1 MTEINSDQLRSMI
14 AAISTTIAAS
24 SDELNRLDSA
34 LGDGDH
40 GTSLS
45 TAFADAVAKIAILE
59 HPTPSDVLRLAGQS
73 LMNRMGGASGA
84 LYGTLFTRSS
94 AKVNGKN
101 VLTHMDVKELWQ
113 AALDGVI
120 QRGKAQAGDKTMIDA
135 LQPAVLAFDQGTT
148 MSESFEMAAVAAA
161 DGAQKT
167 SAMVAKHGRAKFAGE
182 RSLGHIDAGARS
194 VALMFAAMN
203 SYWKDNQHG

>member
-1 MTEINSDQLRSMI
+1 MTEITSDQLRGMI

-40 GTSLS
+40 GMSLS
-45 TAFADAVAKIAILE
+45 TAFADAVAKIAVLE
-59 HPTPSDVLRLAGQS
+59 HLTPSDVLRLAGQS

-94 AKVNGKN
+94 AKVDGKN
-101 VLTHMDVKELWQ
+101 ILTHMDVKELWQ

-120 QRGKAQAGDKTMIDA
+120 QRGKACHLLCSGIRSNPRIVN
-135 LQPAVLAFDQGTT
+135 LNIRY
-148 MSESFEMAAVAAA
+148 FETFRHTAI
-161 DGAQKT
+161 QNKQF
-167 SAMVAKHGRAKFAGE
+167 H
-182 RSLGHIDAGARS
+182 
-194 VALMFAAMN
+194 
-203 SYWKDNQHG
+203 

>member
-1 MTEINSDQLRSMI
+1 MTEITTDQLRGMI
-14 AAISTTIAAS
+14 AAISVTITGS
-24 SDELNRLDSA
+24 NDELNRLDSA

-45 TAFADAVAKIAILE
+45 TAFADAVAKIETLE
-59 HPTPSDVLRLAGQS
+59 KPTPSEVLRITGQS

-84 LYGTLFTRSS
+84 LYGTLFLRAGTDVTDRTI
-94 AKVNGKN
+94 
-101 VLTHMDVKELWQ
+101 LTHSDLKALWQ

-148 MSESFEMAAVAAA
+148 MSDSFEQAAVAAA
-161 DGAQKT
+161 EGAQKT
-167 SAMVAKHGRAKFAGE
+167 SAMVAKHGRAKFAGK
-182 RSLGHIDAGARS
+182 RSLGLIDAGARS